1 MNTYQIRVLTVFGL
15 SFVLACVV
23 GGGLLAG
30 ALMTE
35 QYTLLALFTA
45 GLIAI
50 LAGLSF
56 ALARQLHCW
65 EREARVRRY
74 MRSTLA
80 TVTPD
85 ALPHSI
91 GQGEAHLREKHEA
104 TRSLS

>member
-35 QYTLLALFTA
+35 QYTLFALFAA

-50 LAGLSF
+50 LAGLSY
-56 ALARQLHCW
+56 ALASQLHRW

-80 TVTPD
+80 TVTPG
-85 ALPHSI
+85 ALRHSI
-91 GQGEAHLREKHEA
+91 GQDEGHLREKQKA
-104 TRSLS
+104 TTSFS

>member
-15 SFVLACVV
+15 SFILTCVV

-35 QYTLLALFTA
+35 QYTLVVVIAA
-45 GLIAI
+45 GLVAL
-50 LAGLSF
+50 LAMLSYGLVTR
-56 ALARQLHCW
+56 LNRW

-80 TVTPD
+80 TVQPGSLRGAGRPFQKRERNTPQTI
-85 ALPHSI
+85 ARGS
-91 GQGEAHLREKHEA
+91 
-104 TRSLS
+104 